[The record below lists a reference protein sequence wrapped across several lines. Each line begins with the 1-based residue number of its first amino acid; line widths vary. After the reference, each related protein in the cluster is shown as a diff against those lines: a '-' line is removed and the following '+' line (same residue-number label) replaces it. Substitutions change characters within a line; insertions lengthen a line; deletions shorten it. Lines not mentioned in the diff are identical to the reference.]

1 MYGQNQTSEAW
12 TYSPR
17 SFEGLL
23 IFLFEVLG
31 MLCER
36 VGRLTFKE
44 VASTCG
50 KHEKNIQPSH
60 AGNVGSA
67 MSYHHM
73 AFNST

>member
-31 MLCER
+31 ILCER

-50 KHEKNIQPSH
+50 EHEKTYNRRMQGILVVLCH
-60 AGNVGSA
+60 AITG
-67 MSYHHM
+67 H
-73 AFNST
+73 